1 MNLEE
6 LRYINQANR
15 LAELERRVEVSR
27 GPRPDF
33 EGTVTGFWVKIDQN
47 YGGVVEYNGKQYVT
61 KPLGW
66 TSIRAGTPV
75 ALTGASGIYYSS
87 W

>member
-1 MNLEE
+1 MDLQVLKN
-6 LRYINQANR
+6 ISQTNR
-15 LAELERRVEVSR
+15 VADLERRIESAK

-33 EGTVTGFWVKIDQN
+33 EGTVTGYWIKIDQN

-61 KPLGW
+61 KILGW
-66 TSIRAGTPV
+66 TSISPGTPV

>member
-6 LRYINQANR
+6 LKGLNVANR
-15 LAELERRVEVSR
+15 VVDLERRVKAAK
-27 GPRPDF
+27 GPQPDF
-33 EGTVTGFWVKIDQN
+33 EATVTGYWVKIDSN

-61 KPLGW
+61 KILGW
-66 TSIRAGTPV
+66 TSIRPGTPV
-75 ALTGASGIYYSS
+75 TLTGAGGIYYSS